1 MNAPFFFCRN
11 IKSLRKNRRD
21 KFYLYS
27 KLFSCFS
34 QSYAIRETMV
44 SLKITS
50 NCNMSIRKM
59 QEVLQKNAVLNG
71 KISAYFS
78 KIVIMPVLIRQ
89 LSRQKRLLKQ

>member
-1 MNAPFFFCRN
+1 M
-11 IKSLRKNRRD
+11 
-21 KFYLYS
+21 
-27 KLFSCFS
+27 
-34 QSYAIRETMV
+34 E
-44 SLKITS
+44 SLKITF

-89 LSRQKRLLKQ
+89 LSRQNRLLKK

>member
-1 MNAPFFFCRN
+1 M
-11 IKSLRKNRRD
+11 
-21 KFYLYS
+21 
-27 KLFSCFS
+27 
-34 QSYAIRETMV
+34 E

-89 LSRQKRLLKQ
+89 LSRQNRLLKNNFRTKILRKK